1 MLLNRKK
8 FNFFIQIN
16 CTYLKHAFLYGT
28 YALQRYTIKSIG
40 NDATLHERYHA
51 WTII

>member
-1 MLLNRKK
+1 MLLNRK
-8 FNFFIQIN
+8 NLSFFIQIN

-28 YALQRYTIKSIG
+28 YALQRYTLKSIG
-40 NDATLHERYHA
+40 NDATLHGRYHA